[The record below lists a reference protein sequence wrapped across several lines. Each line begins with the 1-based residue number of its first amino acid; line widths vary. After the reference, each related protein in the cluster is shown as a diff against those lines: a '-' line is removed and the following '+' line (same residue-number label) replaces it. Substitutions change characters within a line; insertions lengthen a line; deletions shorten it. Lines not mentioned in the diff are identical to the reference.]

1 MSTPIEHIASLTIG
15 TVESV
20 SPSEI
25 KVLLEPNAPQTTALN
40 TGVPTGFPRINGYVL
55 IPNETGAVVGLVVWL
70 GVERSQFPKR
80 TGLKD
85 FGLVDLPF
93 PLRKISLT
101 PLGTLIASKH
111 AESSE
116 NAYRLE
122 RGVSAFPSV
131 GDAAQLPTAEQ
142 LRSII
147 EASKVEDKRVRI
159 GTSPLAA
166 NAAVT
171 VDPDKIFGR
180 HLAVLGNTGSGK
192 SCSVAGLIR
201 WSLESARNEREQI
214 LKKETESA
222 RKTGDE
228 EKKEAAVRRYDGP
241 PNARFIIL
249 DPNGE
254 YASAFSD
261 MPGVKQFSV
270 PPTKGGTKDF
280 ILPAWM
286 WNSHEWSAFTQAKSG
301 VQKPI
306 LMRALRE
313 LRTIVPQP
321 SSSRLAVL
329 SALLRSYYRSL
340 VNDRNK
346 GAAAYIDKPGKND
359 FGQKLHAIAR
369 SLMQYASVTEL
380 VEFKETLSET
390 GETLRAIAD
399 NRYKSFTNDAGEM
412 VEYYQAFDSSEVDSA
427 VEALDKCLE
436 TLPDVDQNLGI
447 NEDSPIPFAPDDFVE
462 VIQQIAVE
470 QGQSQYVDTLVM
482 RAKMLVSDMRLR
494 PVLSPTPDI
503 SLLDWI
509 VEFLDGGKGGVL
521 GIVNL
526 SLIPSEVLH
535 IVIAVVARVIFEAV
549 QRYHMFNDKELPTVL
564 VLEEAHTFVKQ
575 GSDGESDIPTPIQ
588 MCRQTF
594 ERIAREGRKFG
605 LGLVLSSQRPSEL
618 SPTVL
623 AQCNTFLLHRM
634 VNDRDQELVGKL
646 VPDNLGGLLKELPS
660 LPSRQAILLGWG
672 ATVPT
677 LVEITELPEDHR
689 PRSSD
694 PKFWDVWTS
703 KEERPINW
711 QAIVDDWTGIQ
722 SQPTTQP
729 EPSGTWERGHRT
741 PPSGRGVRW
750 IPGPAPNGYTFRR
763 WGRSRSS
770 ECRAAPCSPRR
781 SC

>member
-1 MSTPIEHIASLTIG
+1 MSKPIDQIAALTIG

-25 KVLLEPNAPQTTALN
+25 RVVLEPNAPQTTALN

-101 PLGTLIASKH
+101 PLGTLRASKRNR
-111 AESSE
+111 SGE

-147 EASKVEDKRVRI
+147 EASNEEDRRVKI

-171 VDPDKIFGR
+171 IDPDKIFAR

-192 SCSVAGLIR
+192 SCTVAGIIR
-201 WSLESARNEREQI
+201 WSLEKARNERAQL
-214 LKKETESA
+214 LK
-222 RKTGDE
+222 
-228 EKKEAAVRRYDGP
+228 AAVDLAKRLDDPEKESEALRKHGGP

-254 YASAFSD
+254 YSSAFAD
-261 MPGVKQFSV
+261 DPNVRRFRV
-270 PPTKGGTKDF
+270 PPVKDPF
-280 ILPAWM
+280 RPLLLPAWM
-286 WNSHEWSAFTQAKSG
+286 WNSHEWCAFTEASSK
-301 VQKPI
+301 VQRPI

-313 LRTIVPQP
+313 LRVIGDGEREDADAVPLRLRRFYHSLIKDKSQGP
-321 SSSRLAVL
+321 S
-329 SALLRSYYRSL
+329 
-340 VNDRNK
+340 
-346 GAAAYIDKPGKND
+346 AYMDFPGKQN
-359 FGQKLHAIAR
+359 FGQKIRAL
-369 SLMQYASVTEL
+369 YESVG
-380 VEFKETLSET
+380 VLSENQP
-390 GETLRAIAD
+390 EHKECLLTLQGVIWQVMCSKPPNAQGF
-399 NRYKSFTNDAGEM
+399 YP
-412 VEYYQAFDSSEVDSA
+412 AFDDRDIENLVDA
-427 VEALDKCLE
+427 FDKAIRE
-436 TLPDVDQNLGI
+436 LPISTERLRVS
-447 NEDSPIPFAPDDFVE
+447 EDSPVRFDVAELAD
-462 VIQQIAVE
+462 VIEQIATE
-470 QGQSQYVDTLVM
+470 QGQVQFVDTLVL
-482 RAKMLVSDMRLR
+482 RIRMLLSDERLSAVVSSGTDVDLCSWLENA
-494 PVLSPTPDI
+494 VGDNSSETGYITIIDL
-503 SLLDWI
+503 SLLSSDI
-509 VEFLDGGKGGVL
+509 
-521 GIVNL
+521 
-526 SLIPSEVLH
+526 LH
-535 IVIAVVARVIFEAV
+535 TIIAVVARIVFEAT
-549 QRYHMFNDKELPTVL
+549 QRYRRLNNEELPTVL
-564 VLEEAHTFVKQ
+564 VLEEAHTFVKR
-575 GSDGESDIPTPIQ
+575 GSDEESDTPTPSQ

-618 SPTVL
+618 SATVL
-623 AQCNTFLLHRM
+623 AQCNTFLLHRI

-660 LPSRQAILLGWG
+660 LPSRQAILLGWA

-694 PKFWDVWTS
+694 PRFWDVWTG
-703 KEERPINW
+703 KEARPVNW
-711 QAIVDDWTGIQ
+711 HEIVEDWSGIQ
-722 SQPTTQP
+722 KNLT
-729 EPSGTWERGHRT
+729 T
-741 PPSGRGVRW
+741 PPA
-750 IPGPAPNGYTFRR
+750 PA
-763 WGRSRSS
+763 
-770 ECRAAPCSPRR
+770 EQEDQI
-781 SC
+781 